1 MSDSFK
7 YFKSLNNIRTLRA
20 IAREIPLESLQEIQ
34 DKFNTVV
41 EERREDEN
49 QEKAKLEAHSQK
61 IAKYIKLLEG
71 EGLSLDDLVTAK
83 TSSSSKIT
91 DRTKRALRPPKYQ
104 YKNKNGEIKTWT
116 GQGRTPTIIKQ
127 EIEKKGKKID
137 DFLI

>member
-1 MSDSFK
+1 MSDSLK

-20 IAREIPLESLQEIQ
+20 IAREMPLESLQEIH

-41 EERREDEN
+41 DERREDEN
-49 QEKAKLEAHSQK
+49 QARAQLEAHSQK

-83 TSSSSKIT
+83 TASKT
-91 DRTKRALRPPKYQ
+91 SNRTKRAARPAKFQ
-104 YKNKNGEIKTWT
+104 YKDENGEIKTWT
-116 GQGRTPTIIKQ
+116 GQGRTPAVIKKALG
-127 EIEKKGKKID
+127 EGKDMD

>member
-1 MSDSFK
+1 MSDSLK

-20 IAREIPLESLQEIQ
+20 IVKEMPLESLQEIH

-41 EERREDEN
+41 DERREDEN
-49 QEKAKLEAHSQK
+49 QVKAQLEAHSQK

-83 TSSSSKIT
+83 IPSKISSHI
-91 DRTKRALRPPKYQ
+91 KRIVRPAKYQ
-104 YKNKNGEIKTWT
+104 YKDDSGEIKTWT
-116 GQGRTPTIIKQ
+116 GQGRTPAAIKKAMEQ
-127 EIEKKGKKID
+127 KDKKLD

>member
-1 MSDSFK
+1 MSDSLK

-20 IAREIPLESLQEIQ
+20 IAREMPLESLQEIH

-41 EERREDEN
+41 DERREDEN
-49 QEKAKLEAHSQK
+49 QARAQLEAHSQK

-83 TSSSSKIT
+83 IPSKT
-91 DRTKRALRPPKYQ
+91 QNRVKRTIKPAKYHYQ
-104 YKNKNGEIKTWT
+104 DKNGEIKTWT
-116 GQGRTPTIIKQ
+116 GQGRIPDAIKKAMQ
-127 EIEKKGKKID
+127 QKGKKLD

>member
-1 MSDSFK
+1 MSDSLK

-20 IAREIPLESLQEIQ
+20 IAREMPLESLQEIH

-41 EERREDEN
+41 DERREDEN
-49 QEKAKLEAHSQK
+49 QARAQLEAHSQK

-83 TSSSSKIT
+83 TPSKTSS
-91 DRTKRALRPPKYQ
+91 RTKRAARPAKYQ
-104 YKNKNGEIKTWT
+104 YTDENGEIKTWT
-116 GQGRTPTIIKQ
+116 GQGRTPAVIKNALG
-127 EIEKKGKKID
+127 EGKDMD

>member
-49 QEKAKLEAHSQK
+49 QAKAQLEAHSQK

-83 TSSSSKIT
+83 NPSSKTT
-91 DRTKRALRPPKYQ
+91 DRTKRALRPAKYQ

-116 GQGRTPTIIKQ
+116 GQGRTPAVIKQ
-127 EIEKKGKKID
+127 AMEKKGKKLD

>member
-1 MSDSFK
+1 MNDLLK

-20 IAREIPLESLQEIQ
+20 LSKEIPLESLQEIH

-41 EERREDEN
+41 EERRKDEN
-49 QEKAKLEAHSQK
+49 QVKAQLEAYSQK
-61 IAKYIKLLEG
+61 ITKYINLLKG

-83 TSSSSKIT
+83 APLKISN
-91 DRTKRALRPPKYQ
+91 RTKRAIRPAKYQ

-116 GQGRTPTIIKQ
+116 GQGRTPAVIKND
-127 EIEKKGKKID
+127 IEQKGKKLY

>member
-1 MSDSFK
+1 MSDSLK

-20 IAREIPLESLQEIQ
+20 IAREMPLESLQEIH

-41 EERREDEN
+41 DERREDEN
-49 QEKAKLEAHSQK
+49 QARAQLEAHSQK

-83 TSSSSKIT
+83 TPSKT
-91 DRTKRALRPPKYQ
+91 SNRTKRAARPAKFQ
-104 YKNKNGEIKTWT
+104 YKDENGEIKTWT
-116 GQGRTPTIIKQ
+116 GQGRTPAVIK
-127 EIEKKGKKID
+127 KALTNGKNMD

>member
-49 QEKAKLEAHSQK
+49 QAKAQLEAHTKK

-83 TSSSSKIT
+83 TPSPKIT
-91 DRTKRALRPPKYQ
+91 DRNKRALRPAKYQ

-116 GQGRTPTIIKQ
+116 GQGRTPAIIKQ
-127 EIEKKGKKID
+127 AMEKNGKKLD